1 MGKSLTE
8 MTSEIVAAQASH
20 AVMAADEMVAALK
33 KTFDALKNI
42 KTIEEGGPEADAPP
56 VDPRK
61 SIQRNYIVN
70 LEDGKKY
77 KQLTTRTLAKYG
89 LTPAEYRK
97 KWGFS
102 ARQPLASKA
111 LSAKRRKTA
120 KALGLGERLQEAR
133 KAKAAAA
140 AKAKAKASK
149 AKTKAKPKPKKKRK
163 AARKKKKA

>member
-8 MTSEIVAAQASH
+8 MASEIVAAQASH

-133 KAKAAAA
+133 KAKAATA
-140 AKAKAKASK
+140 AKAKAATAAK
-149 AKTKAKPKPKKKRK
+149 AKAKPKKKRK

>member
-8 MTSEIVAAQASH
+8 MASEIVAAQASH

-77 KQLTTRTLAKYG
+77 KQLTTRTLAKFE

-120 KALGLGERLQEAR
+120 KALGLGEKLQQAR
-133 KAKAAAA
+133 KAKAAEA
-140 AKAKAKASK
+140 AKAKAKAATATK
-149 AKTKAKPKPKKKRK
+149 AKAKPKKRK
-163 AARKKKKA
+163 ARRKKKKA

>member
-8 MTSEIVAAQASH
+8 MASEIVAAQASH

-61 SIQRNYIVN
+61 SIQRNYIIN

-102 ARQPLASKA
+102 ARQPLAAKA

-120 KALGLGERLQEAR
+120 KALGLGEKLQKAR

-140 AKAKAKASK
+140 AKAKAKPKTSK
-149 AKTKAKPKPKKKRK
+149 VKAAPKKRK
-163 AARKKKKA
+163 ARRKKKKA

>member
-8 MTSEIVAAQASH
+8 MASEIVAAQASH
-20 AVMAADEMVAALK
+20 SVMAADEMVAALK

-149 AKTKAKPKPKKKRK
+149 AKTKAKPKKKRK

>member
-8 MTSEIVAAQASH
+8 MASEIVAAQASH

-56 VDPRK
+56 IDPRK
-61 SIQRNYIVN
+61 SIQRNYIIN

-77 KQLTTRTLAKYG
+77 KQLTTRTLAKFE

-102 ARQPLASKA
+102 TRQPLAAKA

-120 KALGLGERLQEAR
+120 KALGLGEKLQKAR

-140 AKAKAKASK
+140 AKAKAKAPKKK
-149 AKTKAKPKPKKKRK
+149 AAPKKRK
-163 AARKKKKA
+163 ARRKKKKA

>member
-8 MTSEIVAAQASH
+8 MASEIVAAQASH
-20 AVMAADEMVAALK
+20 AVMGADEMVAALK

-56 VDPRK
+56 IEPRK
-61 SIQRNYIVN
+61 SIQRNYIIN

-120 KALGLGERLQEAR
+120 KALGLGEKLQKAR

-140 AKAKAKASK
+140 AKAKAKAPKKK
-149 AKTKAKPKPKKKRK
+149 AAPKKRK
-163 AARKKKKA
+163 ARRKKKKA

>member
-8 MTSEIVAAQASH
+8 MASEIVAAQASH

-42 KTIEEGGPEADAPP
+42 KTIEEGGPEVDAPP

-61 SIQRNYIVN
+61 SIQRNYIIN

-102 ARQPLASKA
+102 ARQPLAAKA

-133 KAKAAAA
+133 KAKAAAVKAKAATA
-140 AKAKAKASK
+140 AKAKA
-149 AKTKAKPKPKKKRK
+149 KPKKKRK

>member
-8 MTSEIVAAQASH
+8 MASEIVAAQASH
-20 AVMAADEMVAALK
+20 AVMGADEMVAALK

-56 VDPRK
+56 IEPRK
-61 SIQRNYIVN
+61 SIQRNYIIN

-120 KALGLGERLQEAR
+120 KALGLGEKLQKAR

-140 AKAKAKASK
+140 AKAKAKAAK
-149 AKTKAKPKPKKKRK
+149 AKAKPKPKKKRK

>member
-8 MTSEIVAAQASH
+8 MASEIVAAQASH
-20 AVMAADEMVAALK
+20 AVMGADEMVAALK

-56 VDPRK
+56 VEPRK
-61 SIQRNYIVN
+61 SIQRNYIIN

-77 KQLTTRTLAKYG
+77 KQLTTRTLAKFG

-102 ARQPLASKA
+102 ARQPLAAKA

-120 KALGLGERLQEAR
+120 KALGLGEKLQKAR

-140 AKAKAKASK
+140 AKAKAKTPKKK
-149 AKTKAKPKPKKKRK
+149 AAPKKRK
-163 AARKKKKA
+163 ARRKKKKA

>member
-8 MTSEIVAAQASH
+8 MASEIVAAQASH

-61 SIQRNYIVN
+61 SIQRNYIIN

-102 ARQPLASKA
+102 ARQPLAAKA

-120 KALGLGERLQEAR
+120 KALGLGEKLQKAR

-140 AKAKAKASK
+140 AKAKPKTSK
-149 AKTKAKPKPKKKRK
+149 AKAAPKKRK
-163 AARKKKKA
+163 ARRKKKKA

>member
-8 MTSEIVAAQASH
+8 MASEIVAAQASH
-20 AVMAADEMVAALK
+20 AVMGADEMVAALK

-56 VDPRK
+56 VEPRK
-61 SIQRNYIVN
+61 SIQRNYIIN

-120 KALGLGERLQEAR
+120 KALGLGEKLQKAR

-140 AKAKAKASK
+140 AKAKAKA
-149 AKTKAKPKPKKKRK
+149 AKAKPKPKKKKRK

>member
-8 MTSEIVAAQASH
+8 MASEIVAAQASH

-61 SIQRNYIVN
+61 SIQRNYIIN

-102 ARQPLASKA
+102 ARQPLAAKA

-120 KALGLGERLQEAR
+120 KALGLGEKLQQAR
-133 KAKAAAA
+133 RAKAAAA
-140 AKAKAKASK
+140 AKATAKPKTSKAKA
-149 AKTKAKPKPKKKRK
+149 APKKRK
-163 AARKKKKA
+163 PRRKKKKA

>member
-8 MTSEIVAAQASH
+8 MASEIVAAQASH

-56 VDPRK
+56 VEPRK
-61 SIQRNYIVN
+61 SIQRNYIIN

-77 KQLTTRTLAKYG
+77 KQLTKRTLAKYG

-102 ARQPLASKA
+102 TRQPLAAKA

-120 KALGLGERLQEAR
+120 KALGLGEKLQKAR

-140 AKAKAKASK
+140 AKAKAKA
-149 AKTKAKPKPKKKRK
+149 AKAKPKPKKKRK
-163 AARKKKKA
+163 IARKKKKA

>member
-8 MTSEIVAAQASH
+8 MASEIVAAQASH
-20 AVMAADEMVAALK
+20 AVMGADEMVAALN

-56 VDPRK
+56 VEPRK
-61 SIQRNYIVN
+61 SIQRNYIIN

-77 KQLTTRTLAKYG
+77 KQLTTRTLAKFG

-102 ARQPLASKA
+102 ARQPLAAKA

-120 KALGLGERLQEAR
+120 KALGLGEKLQKAR

-140 AKAKAKASK
+140 AKAKAKAPKRK
-149 AKTKAKPKPKKKRK
+149 AAPKKRK
-163 AARKKKKA
+163 ARRKKKKA

>member
-8 MTSEIVAAQASH
+8 MASEIVAAQASH

-77 KQLTTRTLAKYG
+77 KQLTTRTLAKFE

-120 KALGLGERLQEAR
+120 KALGLGERLQQAR

-140 AKAKAKASK
+140 AKAKAATAAK
-149 AKTKAKPKPKKKRK
+149 AKAKPKKKRK
-163 AARKKKKA
+163 TARKKKKA

>member
-8 MTSEIVAAQASH
+8 MASEIVAAQASH

-149 AKTKAKPKPKKKRK
+149 AKTKAKPKKKRK

>member
-8 MTSEIVAAQASH
+8 MASEIVAAQASH

-61 SIQRNYIVN
+61 SIQRNYIIN

-77 KQLTTRTLAKYG
+77 KQLTKRTLAKFE

-102 ARQPLASKA
+102 ARQPLAAKA

-140 AKAKAKASK
+140 AKTKAKAATAAKAKA
-149 AKTKAKPKPKKKRK
+149 KPKKKRK